1 MDLYQKVI
9 LDHYKNPRNF
19 GELPGDCIAAERDNP
34 VCGDQVKVMLRLDE
48 QSGVGE
54 IRFTA
59 RGCALSIASASM
71 MAELVAGKSVSEVKE
86 VTRHIIQTFREE
98 KSPGQLDRYGEFSVL
113 KGVFEYPVRIK
124 CVLLCWHALEDALGQ
139 VRKS

>member
-19 GELPGDCIAAERDNP
+19 GELTGDCISAERDNP
-34 VCGDQVKVMLRLDE
+34 VCGDQVKVMLKVDRE
-48 QSGVGE
+48 RVGE
-54 IRFTA
+54 IKFTA

-71 MAELVAGKSVSEVKE
+71 MTELLRNKSLQEA
-86 VTRHIIQTFREE
+86 
-98 KSPGQLDRYGEFSVL
+98 KSITENIMQIFQQKQPPEQLAQYGEFAAL

-124 CVLLCWHALEDALGQ
+124 CVLLCWHALEDALA
-139 VRKS
+139 